1 VKTTLSWLKTHLDTE
16 ATTGAIVERLV
27 MLGHDVD
34 GVDDPAKALAGFR
47 VARVVSAEQ
56 HPNADR
62 LRVCIVDAGPEVDGG
77 AEIQVVC
84 GAPNAR
90 AGMKGVFGAAGVTV
104 PRNGM
109 HLTESTIRGVA
120 SRGMLMSAYELA
132 LSDDHEG
139 IIELPADAPVGARYV
154 DYAGLGDPVIDIKVT
169 PNRADCLGVR
179 GLARDLAA
187 AGLGTLKPLDETP
200 IAGKFTSPI
209 GIRLTDP
216 KACPLFLGR
225 HIRGLRNGQSP
236 DWLKRRLESIGLR
249 PISVLVD
256 ITNFLTFD
264 LNRPL
269 HVFDAGKV
277 KGELVVRFAKPG
289 EMLLALNGREYAL
302 DPEVTAIADDNGVAS
317 LGGVMGGAPTGC
329 TETTTEVF
337 IEAALFDPVRT
348 AATGRRLEII
358 SDARYRFERG
368 LDPEFTAPGLEI
380 ATRLVLELCGGE
392 ASEVVVAGAVPQW
405 RREYVLHAGRIAGL
419 GGLAVAAEESSTIL
433 EALGFRVRRYPEA
446 AAPLIALSTPVDG
459 PDDLSVTPPPWRGDV
474 VGEADLVEE
483 VLRVKGYD
491 EIAPVP
497 LPRETVVSRPAIEP
511 RRRRTELVRRALA
524 SRGLTEAVTYSFI
537 AVAAAARFGGGQ
549 AALRLVNPISADL
562 DQMRPS
568 VLPNL
573 LDAARRNAD
582 RGFPDTALYEVGP
595 LYRDDTPDGQVN
607 VASGL
612 RAGRMGPRDWRAKPG
627 DGDLYA
633 AKEDALAALAA
644 AGAPVDNIQVSGE
657 PPAWFHPGRS
667 GVLRLGPTVLGHFGE
682 LHPEAIDAFGAKGP
696 IAAFEVFIEAVP
708 LPRAAR
714 AKPPLKLS
722 VFQPVERDFAFIVDR
737 DVPAETL
744 LRAAR
749 GVDRKLVTDIRL
761 FDVYE
766 GKGLPEGKKSLAIAA
781 TLQPQDATL
790 TDAEIEAFSKRLV
803 AAVEKATGGT
813 LRG

>member
-1 VKTTLSWLKTHLDTE
+1 MKTSLSWLKTHLDTE
-16 ATTGAIVERLV
+16 ATIDEVVARLV

-34 GVDDPAKALAGFR
+34 GVDDPSKALADFKI
-47 VARVVSAEQ
+47 ARVVSAVQ

-62 LRVCIVDAGPEVDGG
+62 LRVCIVDAGAGEV
-77 AEIQVVC
+77 QVVC

-90 AGMKGVFGAAGVTV
+90 TGMKGVFGPAGVVV
-104 PRNGM
+104 PRNGKK
-109 HLTESTIRGVA
+109 LEESTIRGVA

-139 IIELPADAPVGARYV
+139 IVDLPKDAPVGARYI
-154 DYAGLGDPVIDIKVT
+154 DYAGLGDPVLDIKVT

-179 GLARDLAA
+179 GIARDLAA
-187 AGLGTLKPLDETP
+187 AGVGRLKPLDTTP
-200 IAGKFTSPI
+200 VPGSFNSPI
-209 GIRLTDP
+209 GIKLTDL

-225 HIRGLRNGQSP
+225 HIRGLRNGPSP
-236 DWLKRRLESIGLR
+236 DWLKKRLESIGLR
-249 PISVLVD
+249 PISALVD

-277 KGELVVRFAKPG
+277 KGDLVVRFAQPG
-289 EMLLALNGREYAL
+289 EKLLALNGREYAL
-302 DPEVTAIADDNGVAS
+302 DPEVTAIADDNGVES
-317 LGGVMGGAPTGC
+317 LGGVMGGDPTGC
-329 TETTTEVF
+329 TEETTEVF

-368 LDPEFTAPGLEI
+368 IDPEFTSFGLEI

-392 ASEVVVAGAVPQW
+392 ASEVVVAGAVPEW
-405 RREYVLHAGRIAGL
+405 RRRYTLRHTRVAEL
-419 GGLAVAAEESSTIL
+419 GGLAVPPAESTKIL
-433 EALGFRVRRYPEA
+433 EDLGFVVE
-446 AAPLIALSTPVDG
+446 
-459 PDDLSVTPPPWRGDV
+459 V

-483 VLRVKGYD
+483 VLRVKGFD
-491 EIAPVP
+491 KIAPVP
-497 LPRETVVSRPAIEP
+497 LPRETVISRAAIDP
-511 RRRRTELVRRALA
+511 RRRRLELVRRSLA
-524 SRGLTEAVTYSFI
+524 ARGLTEAVTFSFLP
-537 AVAAAARFGGGQ
+537 AASAERFGGGQ
-549 AALRLVNPISADL
+549 PALRLVNPISADL

-582 RGFPDTALYEVGP
+582 RGLAEVALYEVGP
-595 LYRDDTPDGQVN
+595 IYRDDTPEGQVN
-607 VASGL
+607 AAGGL
-612 RAGRMGPRDWRAKPG
+612 RAGRLGPRDWRAKPG
-627 DGDLYA
+627 EPDLFI
-633 AKEDALAALAA
+633 AKEDALTALAA
-644 AGAPVDNIQVSGE
+644 AGAPVDNLQVSGE
-657 PPAWFHPGRS
+657 PPAWFHPGRA

-682 LHPEAIDAFGAKGP
+682 LHPDILDAFDVKGP
-696 IAAFEVFIEAVP
+696 VAAFEVFIDAVA
-708 LPRAAR
+708 LPRGGR
-714 AKPPLKLS
+714 TRPLLRSS

-749 GVDRKLVTDIRL
+749 GVDRRLVTDIRL

-766 GKGLPEGKKSLAIAA
+766 GKGLPDGKKSLAIAV
-781 TLQPQDATL
+781 TLQPQDATF
-790 TDAEIEAFSKRLV
+790 TDAEIEAFSQRLV